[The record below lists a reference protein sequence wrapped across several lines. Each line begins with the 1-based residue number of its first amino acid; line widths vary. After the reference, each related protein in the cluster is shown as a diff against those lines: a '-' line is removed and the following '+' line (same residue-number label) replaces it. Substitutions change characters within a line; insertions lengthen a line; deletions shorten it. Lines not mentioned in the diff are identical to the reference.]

1 MKNLF
6 TFQETKITQQESY
19 YINFV
24 QSKLLQTHWYR
35 FIRTKKIQVFLSKLI
50 LQENLK
56 KNVGTRM
63 FFIAESQQNTI
74 LNSSLDSL

>member
-19 YINFV
+19 YIFRTIKTITNSLV
-24 QSKLLQTHWYR
+24 QIYQD
-35 FIRTKKIQVFLSKLI
+35 
-50 LQENLK
+50 K
-56 KNVGTRM
+56 KNTSIPQQINFIGKFKKNIGTRM